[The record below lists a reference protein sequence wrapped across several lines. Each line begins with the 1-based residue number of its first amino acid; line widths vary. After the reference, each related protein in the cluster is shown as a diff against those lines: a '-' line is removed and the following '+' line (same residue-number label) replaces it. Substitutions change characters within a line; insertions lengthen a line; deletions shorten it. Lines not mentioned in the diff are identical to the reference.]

1 LGMSFRRLE
10 DYVARLEL
18 LGQRWAR
25 QDPHVQEYACNTQG
39 DKVARLNFVI
49 ERLRNREREGEAEA
63 LETLK
68 QLLIEIGTAE
78 YLASA
83 DVLTNLAIKVG
94 SYVRHIKARRT

>member
-1 LGMSFRRLE
+1 MGMSFKRIE
-10 DYVARLEL
+10 DYLSRLEL

-25 QDPHVQEYACNTQG
+25 MDPHVQEYACNSQAE
-39 DKVARLNFVI
+39 KVARLNFVI
-49 ERLRNREREGEAEA
+49 ESLRQQGQEERAERLKKI
-63 LETLK
+63 K

-94 SYVRHIKARRT
+94 PYVRRIKARRT